1 MGRVG
6 WRAVLRLELHT
17 TASQHLSGLQ
27 TGWAGL
33 MRKDARVTT
42 VNFVCRSR
50 SMFPLNCRGLGL
62 SLLWKHPIKRPE
74 TVSNYFSLSFFKSLF
89 CWGALLQFSHGL
101 SSRLQ
106 AVGAAGM
113 LGTAQWCCPEEPS
126 PAASQNW
133 ENRCRGQQGWQKSI
147 CTSSFAQP
155 VFDTILLSLEKWNP
169 RKWSCILTALSANF
183 HSGVLGPF
191 FLNCRCNGW
200 WMFTCPV
207 WAAQIQ
213 SHSGNSLSDSRSI
226 GREAI

>member
-74 TVSNYFSLSFFKSLF
+74 TVSNYFLFPSLNHFSVEEPCCSFPMDFPHVSRPWVLQG
-89 CWGALLQFSHGL
+89 CWALPSDAAQRSPAQQHPRTGRIGVGGSRGGRKVFALLPLHSQFL
-101 SSRLQ
+101 TQ
-106 AVGAAGM
+106 F
-113 LGTAQWCCPEEPS
+113 CC
-126 PAASQNW
+126 
-133 ENRCRGQQGWQKSI
+133 
-147 CTSSFAQP
+147 
-155 VFDTILLSLEKWNP
+155 L
-169 RKWSCILTALSANF
+169 
-183 HSGVLGPF
+183 
-191 FLNCRCNGW
+191 
-200 WMFTCPV
+200 
-207 WAAQIQ
+207 
-213 SHSGNSLSDSRSI
+213 
-226 GREAI
+226 